1 MRLMTPVY
9 LLPAGTAANEHLQ
22 GALKMKDSSAGDS
35 SEGHSP
41 REPGSALSPSPTL
54 RINNR
59 KNPGEGEDGAAG
71 HTG

>member
-1 MRLMTPVY
+1 MRLMTPVC
-9 LLPAGTAANEHLQ
+9 LLPSGTAANEHLQ
-22 GALKMKDSSAGDS
+22 GALKMKGA
-35 SEGHSP
+35 P
-41 REPGSALSPSPTL
+41 APVTAVRVTLPGSALRPSPKL